1 MYGTNRRTGLT
12 MARRTRHRGASNPPQ
27 RIRKE
32 QHMDLGLK
40 DKVAIVTGSAR
51 GLGAATARRLAEE
64 GAQVVVT
71 DILRERAEET
81 TGALRAAGLRAHCVV
96 GDITRADDVQR
107 LVDETVATFGGVH
120 ILVNNAGFP
129 RDQYLVKM
137 SEQDWDLVM
146 EVMLKGAFLASRAVM
161 PHLIQQGWGRV
172 INISSR
178 AHLGNPTQ
186 ANYSAAKAGLIG
198 MAKALAMEQGR
209 YGITVNCVAPG
220 FMETEMVQALATYDK
235 IKERAIQMQPIK
247 RVGRPEDIANAVAFL
262 ASEQAGFISGEVL
275 HVTGGRFG

>member
-1 MYGTNRRTGLT
+1 MDMGL
-12 MARRTRHRGASNPPQ
+12 N
-27 RIRKE
+27 
-32 QHMDLGLK
+32 
-40 DKVAIVTGSAR
+40 DKVAIITGSAR

-64 GAQVVVT
+64 GAKVVIT
-71 DILRERAEET
+71 DIQRELAQAT
-81 TGALRAAGLRAHCVV
+81 AAALKADGLSAHCVIA
-96 GDITRADDVQR
+96 DITKADEVQR

-129 RDQYLVKM
+129 RDKYLVKM
-137 SEQDWDLVM
+137 AESDWDLVM

-161 PHLIQQGWGRV
+161 PHLIAQGWGRV

-178 AHLGNPTQ
+178 AHFGNPTQ

-220 FMETEMVQALATYDK
+220 FMETEMVQALPTYDI
-235 IKERAIQMQPIK
+235 IKERAVAMQPIK
-247 RVGRPEDIANAVAFL
+247 RVGKPQDIADAVAFL
-262 ASEQAGFISGEVL
+262 ASERAGFISGEVL
-275 HVTGGRFG
+275 HVTGGRYG